1 VARRDSKVGK
11 VLATSGRGIASAAR
25 VVGRA
30 AKGAFD
36 AIDPDVRMQLADLPL
51 VATTMFGARTETVT
65 PLPDDGHRAIVCVHG
80 LSGHRQ
86 NFALLRALL
95 RVHGRT
101 RVYSFGYD
109 DAEALDYA
117 AAGLARTIEEI
128 VKVNA
133 LGDAKVD
140 VVAHSMGGLVTRL
153 ALLDHALAPRI
164 HTLVTLGTP
173 HHGTL
178 AARYLGTG
186 RGRDLRPD
194 SELIQRLSA
203 QVPWATPLPR
213 LVAFYSD
220 ADILML
226 PAHTA
231 TMPGADNRPLH
242 GLSHTAY
249 LTRLR
254 ALALIER
261 ALRDA

>member
-1 VARRDSKVGK
+1 MARRDSKVTDA
-11 VLATSGRGIASAAR
+11 LRASGRGIATAAR

-51 VATTMFGARTETVT
+51 AATTMFGARTEQVA
-65 PLPDDGHRAIVCVHG
+65 PLPDDGHRPIVCVHG

-109 DAEALDYA
+109 DGEALDYA

-128 VKVNA
+128 AKVNE
-133 LGDAKVD
+133 LGDGKID

-153 ALLDHALAPRI
+153 ALLEHAIHPRI
-164 HTLVTLGTP
+164 HAFVTLGTP

-194 SELIQRLSA
+194 SELLQRLSV
-203 QVPWATPLPR
+203 QVPWAPPLPR
-213 LVAFYSD
+213 LIAFHSD
-220 ADILML
+220 TDILML

-231 TMPGADNRPLH
+231 TMPGADNRALH

-261 ALRDA
+261 ALRD